1 MCELTIKS
9 TSGFSQISIQKK
21 NNTHF
26 DLQNHH
32 TKIETDR
39 ETKKTPKET
48 NEAVPKLNSEKSS
61 KFISFLTGWHKSLTE
76 NCRGNCSGENSEV
89 LKVGQF
95 KTLLLQLVDPYIHKL
110 HSTLTQL
117 NLSNIQPNHSIRPK

>member
-61 KFISFLTGWHKSLTE
+61 IFISHAIKSDESKASKMEMKL
-76 NCRGNCSGENSEV
+76 GEIEWV
-89 LKVGQF
+89 V
-95 KTLLLQLVDPYIHKL
+95 VDIWNRKRREGDGG
-110 HSTLTQL
+110 
-117 NLSNIQPNHSIRPK
+117 I